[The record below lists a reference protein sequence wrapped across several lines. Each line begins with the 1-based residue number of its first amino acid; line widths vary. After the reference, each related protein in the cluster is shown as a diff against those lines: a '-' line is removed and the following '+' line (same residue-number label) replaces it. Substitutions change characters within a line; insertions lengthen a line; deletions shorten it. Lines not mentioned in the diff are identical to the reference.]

1 MLQII
6 KVGLP
11 KTTAKYRHYG
21 IYSFI
26 FPILHKSIFQFSS
39 FNAKT

>member
-6 KVGLP
+6 KVCLP
-11 KTTAKYRHYG
+11 ETTAKYHHYG
-21 IYSFI
+21 LYSKTD
-26 FPILHKSIFQFSS
+26 KSIFQFSS